1 VAENEAAQE
10 AEPRVPQAVAPAWW
24 LRFGHRIYIHNPFY
38 LLSVAFVLHS
48 TRLWLNTHSWP
59 YDPWPLMDIVGGY
72 IVLVAVV
79 GSLVIRWGK
88 AWDDAR
94 SIFFILL
101 LLFVEL
107 SLTFDPV
114 LVPRPRLG
122 LLLLVIGWTLA
133 VAVSEGVFWTLR
145 IRLPVLFRGPYHL
158 ILVLLFL
165 YPPLIVAGL
174 RTETVSAIWRIWAFS
189 PVSGVALLTL
199 LPAIRRGPSYVR
211 ENGTPWNWPR
221 FPWCLFVFLV
231 FCLGA
236 RSYALTL
243 SFDSVL
249 TQGFHD
255 AMRLESAFAPFFLV
269 PLVLASGVLLLEAGL
284 VSRSP
289 RIQRLALLAPVLA
302 CVLSW
307 STSQPS
313 VPAADFLRRFTVTL
327 GSPLWLAV
335 WAGLFYFG
343 YAWLRGVKEASQGVV
358 AALLLLGVVSWRTLS
373 LASLEWQS
381 WPLWIV
387 AALWSLRGIRFRR
400 ARELFFAG
408 VAGMVAA
415 RLDWLEHWHW
425 LVRVGLPLQLIV
437 LWAVVLG
444 VIFDD
449 AWGRRLRTIGLAGLI
464 VGCVLAALGPADL
477 PASLPWWLRVVYL
490 YVVVAGTIHCAYLIR
505 SRPYFF
511 AGLGMLAV
519 SLGRVLYDGAN
530 ELERVADWKGAGF
543 FILGLVWLG
552 LAVLISSAKAGAGR
566 FLARLVPRK

>member
-1 VAENEAAQE
+1 MAENEAAQE

-211 ENGTPWNWPR
+211 NGTPWNWPR

-255 AMRLESAFAPFFLV
+255 AMRLEPAFRPSSWSRWSWPVAFCCSKPAWSRE
-269 PLVLASGVLLLEAGL
+269 VLAS
-284 VSRSP
+284 SDWH
-289 RIQRLALLAPVLA
+289 
-302 CVLSW
+302 SW
-307 STSQPS
+307 P
-313 VPAADFLRRFTVTL
+313 
-327 GSPLWLAV
+327 
-335 WAGLFYFG
+335 
-343 YAWLRGVKEASQGVV
+343 
-358 AALLLLGVVSWRTLS
+358 
-373 LASLEWQS
+373 QS
-381 WPLWIV
+381 WPV
-387 AALWSLRGIRFRR
+387 FCPGRLRSPPFRPPI
-400 ARELFFAG
+400 FSG
-408 VAGMVAA
+408 
-415 RLDWLEHWHW
+415 
-425 LVRVGLPLQLIV
+425 GLPSRS
-437 LWAVVLG
+437 A
-444 VIFDD
+444 
-449 AWGRRLRTIGLAGLI
+449 RRSGWRCGPGCFTLATRG
-464 VGCVLAALGPADL
+464 
-477 PASLPWWLRVVYL
+477 
-490 YVVVAGTIHCAYLIR
+490 
-505 SRPYFF
+505 
-511 AGLGMLAV
+511 
-519 SLGRVLYDGAN
+519 
-530 ELERVADWKGAGF
+530 
-543 FILGLVWLG
+543 
-552 LAVLISSAKAGAGR
+552 SAE
-566 FLARLVPRK
+566 